1 MTTYTI
7 TLNEQTSSGK
17 ALIEYLNAL
26 GVLVQ
31 KVSPEKKCSYESSQ
45 EDIRKGRVEKFASS
59 DEMFKSLGI

>member
-7 TLNEQTSSGK
+7 TLDEQTSSGK

-26 GVLVQ
+26 GVLMH
-31 KVSPEKKCSYESSQ
+31 KVTLEKKSSYESSQ

-59 DEMFKSLGI
+59 EEMFKSLGI

>member
-26 GVLVQ
+26 GVLMQ
-31 KVSPEKKCSYESSQ
+31 KVTPVKKCSYESSQ
-45 EDIRKGRVEKFASS
+45 EDIRKGRVKKFASS
-59 DEMFKSLGI
+59 EEMFKSLGI

>member
-26 GVLVQ
+26 GVLMQ
-31 KVSPEKKCSYESSQ
+31 KVTPAKKCSYESSQ

-59 DEMFKSLGI
+59 EEMLKSLGI